1 MESRRVALITGAA
14 QGIGRCIAQTLG
26 ARGYA
31 LALNDVRAPTDTSA
45 ALRNIGC
52 EILEI
57 VGDVSDERAI
67 EAGVGQIKGRW
78 GRLDVLVNNA
88 GVSCIRRAQ
97 DTSAEQFRRV
107 LEINLLGAFI
117 AARTAGSVMLEQR
130 SGSIINIA
138 SIAGLV
144 GIADRVAYN
153 ASKHGLIGM
162 TRTLAAEWGGH
173 GVRCN
178 AVCPGWVKT
187 EMDAADQ
194 AGGSYTDADITDR
207 VPMGRFASAQEI
219 ANAVSFLADPSASGF
234 INGQAIAVDGGWT
247 ADGSWENLRLQHR

>member
-1 MESRRVALITGAA
+1 MESRRAALVTGAA
-14 QGIGRCIAQTLG
+14 QGIGRCIARALG

-31 LALNDVRAPTDTSA
+31 LALIDLRAPTDTLVS
-45 ALRNIGC
+45 LHTIGC
-52 EILEI
+52 ETLEL
-57 VGDVSDERAI
+57 VGDVAEERMV
-67 EAGVGQIKGRW
+67 EAGIERIVSRW

-107 LEINLLGAFI
+107 LDINLVGSFI
-117 AARTAGSVMLEQR
+117 AARAAGKVMLAQR
-130 SGSIINIA
+130 SGSIVNIA

-153 ASKHGLIGM
+153 ASKHGLVGM
-162 TRTLAAEWGGH
+162 TRTLAAEWGGY

-194 AGGSYTDADITDR
+194 AGGSYLDADITER
-207 VPMGRFASAQEI
+207 VPMGRFASPEDI
-219 ANAVSFLADPSASGF
+219 ANAVSFLADPAVSGF
-234 INGQAIAVDGGWT
+234 INGQALAVDGGWT
-247 ADGSWENLRLQHR
+247 ADGSWQNLRLQHR